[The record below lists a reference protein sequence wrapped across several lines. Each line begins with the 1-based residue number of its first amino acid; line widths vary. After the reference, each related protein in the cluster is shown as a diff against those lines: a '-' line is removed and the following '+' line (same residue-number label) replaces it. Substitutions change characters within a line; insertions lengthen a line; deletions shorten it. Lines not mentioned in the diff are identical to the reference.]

1 MAGILEGYLR
11 GVEGAK
17 QIANMKKQNELFGLR
32 NLLAGQVA
40 EGGFNP
46 SESLDFQQYSVLDP
60 QGAAATLA
68 NYEALDDS
76 RKRAMFQDAQEGLRL
91 LESERDQDF
100 LDLAVNRN
108 ELIKKFKG
116 DSSDTESVINS
127 FLSGDRQGV
136 IQQLKLMTQAGI
148 ERGYL
153 ADPNKTKKE
162 GLASAR
168 SQIFDNGTTV
178 ALLPDG
184 STQVT
189 NPAGEVVTGDER
201 RQVLKQAR
209 QEQIGFAASKAAATE
224 SGKAKAQA
232 KASDIIADTKAK
244 IASAQELAKVDAKS
258 RGKSLSALGVA
269 RAGLPGLQDVVLQLK
284 ELAPL
289 ATNTFAGRAF
299 NEISKQLGFG
309 STKGSTARAQF
320 TSIVDN
326 QVLPLLKQTFGAAFT
341 NDERLSLAA
350 TLGDVDAGAEEK
362 MAQLD
367 AFINGKIREIQTIE
381 RELGKEVTPTA
392 VLKEQPA
399 TQQAP
404 VNPAYRVT
412 DPRGEIMTDAQ
423 GNRARVFPD
432 GRIEEL

>member
-17 QIANMKKQNELFGLR
+17 QIANMKRQNELSGLR

-91 LESERDQDF
+91 LESGRDQDF

-153 ADPNKTKKE
+153 ADPLE
-162 GLASAR
+162 R
-168 SQIFDNGTTV
+168 
-178 ALLPDG
+178 
-184 STQVT
+184 
-189 NPAGEVVTGDER
+189 DER
-201 RQVLKQAR
+201 KARIQAQR
-209 QEQIGFAASKAAATE
+209 RGPTKTANQKDLETFERLISEAEASGTEKDRKKAERFGRKAGFIRETEQEKA
-224 SGKAKAQA
+224 
-232 KASDIIADTKAK
+232 DI
-244 IASAQELAKVDAKS
+244 KVDAAMRKTVAES
-258 RGKSLSALGVA
+258 NAERKQGFIDSGIQAADGVA
-269 RAGLPGLQDVVLQLK
+269 NLNRALSLLDEVKTGGFDNVALKAKRLFGVEGADEGELSNLMGKAVLAQLK
-284 ELAPL
+284 P
-289 ATNTFAGRAF
+289 
-299 NEISKQLGFG
+299 I
-309 STKGSTARAQF
+309 
-320 TSIVDN
+320 
-326 QVLPLLKQTFGAAFT
+326 FGAAFT
-341 NDERLSLAA
+341 AREGEALAELEAKFSNSPANNRRLIENALRLADRA
-350 TLGDVDAGAEEK
+350 ARRGIAAAEDQGDMFTANEIKEAMSFNLRDKLSDSTPKAPQPTPAPNQFEG
-362 MAQLD
+362 
-367 AFINGKIREIQTIE
+367 FRIIR
-381 RELGKEVTPTA
+381 K
-392 VLKEQPA
+392 
-399 TQQAP
+399 
-404 VNPAYRVT
+404 
-412 DPRGEIMTDAQ
+412 
-423 GNRARVFPD
+423 
-432 GRIEEL
+432 